1 MKLAIQY
8 VSDSKGRAK
17 AVQIPIREWDR
28 LVAKLRE
35 YEQQLTLGSD
45 LTAAF
50 EEVELM
56 RSGKMPKQSL
66 TDFLNEL

>member
-8 VSDSKGRAK
+8 VSDTKGRPK
-17 AVQIPIREWDR
+17 AVQVPIREWNR
-28 LVAKLRE
+28 LQAKLRE
-35 YEQQLTLGSD
+35 YEQQLTLKSD
-45 LTAAF
+45 LTTAF

-66 TDFLNEL
+66 ADFLNEL